1 MIYLETC
8 LRQIS
13 MNHVGE
19 VQQEPVLFLTFHLSK
34 IDKFINF
41 VL

>member
-1 MIYLETC
+1 MICLETC

-13 MNHVGE
+13 MNHGGE
-19 VQQEPVLFLTFHLSK
+19 AQQEPVLFLTFHLWK
-34 IDKFINF
+34 IDKVISS